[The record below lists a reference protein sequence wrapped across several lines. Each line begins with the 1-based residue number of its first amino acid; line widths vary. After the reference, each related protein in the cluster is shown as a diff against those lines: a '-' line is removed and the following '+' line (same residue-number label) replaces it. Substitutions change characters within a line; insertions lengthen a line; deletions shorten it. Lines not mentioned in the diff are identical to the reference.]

1 LKLDNKS
8 KGAKLSK
15 ISAGPLMLDE
25 SQQDFL
31 ITENTAMRQELDKLR
46 EIDSTR
52 RKDLLNLQNDLDIY
66 KKKVEEAE
74 QSQKK
79 ANSRI

>member
-1 LKLDNKS
+1 MKLDNKS